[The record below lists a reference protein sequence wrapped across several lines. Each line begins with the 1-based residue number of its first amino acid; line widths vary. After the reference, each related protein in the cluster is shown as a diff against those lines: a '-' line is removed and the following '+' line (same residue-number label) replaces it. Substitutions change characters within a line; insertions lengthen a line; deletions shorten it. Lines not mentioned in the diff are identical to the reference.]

1 MLGDVVRDFG
11 LTLGLPDMALDA
23 RGRLSLTLGNG
34 EAALALALEH
44 VPEGLLFGLGR
55 LRTLFPPDAE
65 EQALRL
71 CAHMDMRPLLRPARS
86 DNASSPYL
94 WLISLLPRADCR
106 TDALCACLTRGSAV
120 LEELQA

>member
-1 MLGDVVRDFG
+1 MRHWNSVCACWTCCKIAWTARWSARKHGRRRMLGDVVRDFG

-23 RGRLSLTLGNG
+23 RGRPGPTLGNG

-86 DNASSPYL
+86 DNAS
-94 WLISLLPRADCR
+94 
-106 TDALCACLTRGSAV
+106 
-120 LEELQA
+120 